1 SVKRLN
7 QCLVRDS
14 EEDSVLDA
22 TIALEAL
29 LSDDGNQEMTHKL
42 AMRVG
47 ALANLDRNFGKS
59 PQQAFKDIKSIYAY
73 RSAIV
78 HGSKTLDKKRVIKI
92 DDNKETT
99 THSLSVEYVR
109 FVLKT
114 LLENPQYRDPRVID
128 SELLL
133 GPITN

>member
-1 SVKRLN
+1 M
-7 QCLVRDS
+7 RDS

-47 ALANLDRNFGKS
+47 AITKLAKNFTKS
-59 PQQAFKDIKSIYAY
+59 PQQAFKDIKSIYSY

-78 HGSKTLDKKRVIKI
+78 HGSRSLDKKRMIQI
-92 DDNKETT
+92 DENKKVTA
-99 THSLSVEYVR
+99 HSLAIEYLR
-109 FVLKT
+109 VLLKV
-114 LLENPQYRDPRVID
+114 LLENPEYRTPQKID
-128 SELLL
+128 SDLLL
-133 GPITN
+133 GGANDKA